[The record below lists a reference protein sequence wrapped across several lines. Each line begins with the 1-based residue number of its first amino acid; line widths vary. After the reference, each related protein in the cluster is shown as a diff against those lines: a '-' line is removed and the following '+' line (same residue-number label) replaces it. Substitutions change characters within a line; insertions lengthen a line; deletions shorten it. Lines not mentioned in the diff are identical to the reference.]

1 MGKPRELPFP
11 EGALPQSSN
20 DLGWCVRGLHLKPRD
35 YACSVPSDDLRAE
48 RRFHVDVLRSRQQYC
63 VAAVPPNLQGVPTV
77 YLPAWWQSAGQ
88 QVCLLI
94 CHSCLRTDRKGH
106 EGSGGARTRGGGS
119 EGALPLCS
127 ALLCSIFL

>member
-63 VAAVPPNLQGVPTV
+63 VAAVPPNLQGCRP
-77 YLPAWWQSAGQ
+77 
-88 QVCLLI
+88 CI
-94 CHSCLRTDRKGH
+94 CR
-106 EGSGGARTRGGGS
+106 RGGKVLAS
-119 EGALPLCS
+119 RSVCS
-127 ALLCSIFL
+127 SAIRACAPTGKATKVLAGRECA